1 MEQCGG
7 IVHLKKSVGVSRC
20 GKKRKWQIKI
30 MQQCGGTD
38 AWKVGKK
45 KKSGK

>member
-1 MEQCGG
+1 
-7 IVHLKKSVGVSRC
+7 
-20 GKKRKWQIKI
+20 

-45 KKSGK
+45 KKWEIKMMEQCWGTEVWKVGKESGK